1 MTQAY
6 DSIEDFADEFLE
18 MVRGLCTY
26 DEDRDDLERKAKR
39 IIVAHENLRH
49 AALEYLD
56 FIGCD
61 PADTLAKPLFDR
73 LREAATTPLTVKEA

>member
-26 DEDRDDLERKAKR
+26 DEDRDDLEVKAKQ
-39 IIVAHENLRH
+39 IIVAHENLLL
-49 AALEYLD
+49 AAL
-56 FIGCD
+56 
-61 PADTLAKPLFDR
+61 
-73 LREAATTPLTVKEA
+73 